1 YATAETGG
9 GYASS
14 WSNSLPLLTS
24 STVGGASVAASVT
37 VAAATPA
44 AAVTVSHTASAD
56 GAAPGGEVSLAL
68 PQDVMHEPAA
78 AKTGTST

>member
-1 YATAETGG
+1 MKKSSLIHSTSGLAYDYATAETGG

-44 AAVTVSHTASAD
+44 AAVTVSHTASA
-56 GAAPGGEVSLAL
+56 
-68 PQDVMHEPAA
+68 
-78 AKTGTST
+78 